1 MSTSLDHHFIPAFFL
16 AHSSATAAAAIA
28 ATAAAAIASTA
39 AVTAAAAAIAAAPRS
54 ISVSDPGAEGSRYA
68 GHARCGSKEYEEK
81 TGYNQS

>member
-54 ISVSDPGAEGSRYA
+54 ISVSDPGAEGSR
-68 GHARCGSKEYEEK
+68 
-81 TGYNQS
+81 

>member
-16 AHSSATAAAAIA
+16 AHSSAT
-28 ATAAAAIASTA
+28 
-39 AVTAAAAAIAAAPRS
+39 AAAAIAAAPRS

>member
-28 ATAAAAIASTA
+28 AT
-39 AVTAAAAAIAAAPRS
+39 AAAAIAAAPRS